1 MAERRM
7 FSKAVT
13 RSDQFVDMPLSAQ
26 ALYFHLGMEAD
37 DDGFLSNPKVVQR
50 MINASEDDLKLLF
63 AKGFLLNLGENGIC
77 VIRHWRQNNE
87 IKKDRYKPT
96 VFLREKEM
104 VVLERNKVYRLLDTA
119 CIQIGSKVDP
129 QYSIGKDSILSCSS
143 GDERAPEKE
152 KEKQDQSALEAN
164 FNAIYKIY
172 PRKKDKAKAF
182 KAYRA
187 FVGPGKK
194 INGKNYRLS
203 NSQIWE
209 AVSAFVEDCH
219 KNGTEPDFIPYAGT
233 FFNGRILDY
242 LPEGGAD
249 HE

>member
-7 FSKAVT
+7 FSKTVT

-104 VVLERNKVYRLLDTA
+104 VVLERNKTYRLLDTA

-129 QYSIGKDSILSCSS
+129 QIRIGENRAISCPSA
-143 GDERAPEKE
+143 DEREQKNDQKKARQAAEK
-152 KEKQDQSALEAN
+152 DN
-164 FNAIYKIY
+164 FEQIYSVY
-172 PRKKDKAKAF
+172 PRKEGKSGAF

-187 FVGPGKK
+187 YVGPGKK
-194 INGKNYRLS
+194 INGETYRLT
-203 NSQIWE
+203 NNQMWE
-209 AVSAFVEDCH
+209 AVNRFAVECRER
-219 KNGTEPDFIPYAGT
+219 GTETEFIPLAST

>member
-1 MAERRM
+1 M
-7 FSKAVT
+7 FSIRVVETDA
-13 RSDQFVDMPLSAQ
+13 FLDMPLSTQ
-26 ALYFHLGMEAD
+26 ALYFHLGLNAD
-37 DDGFLSNPKVVQR
+37 DDGFLANPRMVQR
-50 MINASEDDLKLLF
+50 MIGCAEDDLKLLLS
-63 AKGFLLNLGENGIC
+63 KGFVLSVGNGVC
-77 VIRHWRQNNE
+77 VIRDWKVNNY
-87 IKKDRYKPT
+87 IRKDRYTETK
-96 VFLREKEM
+96 FLSEKQL
-104 VVLERNKVYRLLDTA
+104 LEVGKNGSYRFRSPDGIPDDNQEGDGRST
-119 CIQIGSKVDP
+119 QIRL
-129 QYSIGKDSILSCSS
+129 GKDNDISCSS

-152 KEKQDQSALEAN
+152 KKKTDQSALEAN

-209 AVSAFVEDCH
+209 AVSAFVEDCR
-219 KNGTEPDFIPYAGT
+219 KNGTESDFIPYAGT

-242 LPEGGAD
+242 LSEGGVD